1 LVSFYETVD
10 IPALALGEFDR
21 ARGVMTD
28 DRRGR
33 VAESAITLVDNL
45 ENYAEEEAAANDE
58 DESDLSQDKPADDT
72 AEDAPTELPDGTG
85 KTVPYAGGRGELDNA
100 RSDA

>member
-28 DRRGR
+28 DRRG
-33 VAESAITLVDNL
+33 
-45 ENYAEEEAAANDE
+45 
-58 DESDLSQDKPADDT
+58 
-72 AEDAPTELPDGTG
+72 
-85 KTVPYAGGRGELDNA
+85 
-100 RSDA
+100 